1 MTLKVRVYVSLSFIA
16 IFLAVMMYALA
27 STDLKKK
34 FAGLMRE
41 HAGDRPFYC
50 HFTSVTVR
58 QCMSALGRALDLF
71 GLFQDTRSTALILQ
85 NGKYRS

>member
-1 MTLKVRVYVSLSFIA
+1 MAIDQTTLRAQVHVSLNSIV
-16 IFLAVMMYALA
+16 ILAVMMMYVLP

-58 QCMSALGRALDLF
+58 QCVRSGECLDF
-71 GLFQDTRSTALILQ
+71 ICFQDTQSTALILQ
-85 NGKYRS
+85 NGK